1 MWIISSLSC
10 FAGLVALIAPC
21 AHAQSEIDPD
31 HFESP
36 NTKPFLQP
44 KPSADG
50 QVADRRYEGILSLP
64 YSILCSG
71 KKLAPGEYTISLRS
85 DGKVGQATLSLNG
98 KAIGIAC
105 VVHQQAHRHDDH
117 ALIVDDKGKIR
128 TLSVIHVAEL
138 AFIFDSNHK
147 SDSSSKSKPKRAQRL
162 PSFYC
167 RAKELRDE
175 SASKSVLRL
184 VIVAAAGL
192 FWGVPITQRENNLCT
207 TSSSSAPAARGRRWQ
222 CSSPSRVPTSC

>member
-1 MWIISSLSC
+1 MKTLWIISSLSC
-10 FAGLVALIAPC
+10 FAGLAALIAPC

-50 QVADRRYEGILSLP
+50 QVADTRYEGILSLP
-64 YSILCSG
+64 YSVLCSG

-98 KAIGIAC
+98 KAIGIAG

-117 ALIVDDKGKIR
+117 ALIVEDKGKIR

-138 AFIFDSNHK
+138 DFIFDSNHK
-147 SDSSSKSKPKRAQRL
+147 SDSSPKSKPKRLQRL
-162 PSFYC
+162 P
-167 RAKELRDE
+167 L
-175 SASKSVLRL
+175 VLLPPNRRHR
-184 VIVAAAGL
+184 AAG
-192 FWGVPITQRENNLCT
+192 
-207 TSSSSAPAARGRRWQ
+207 
-222 CSSPSRVPTSC
+222 